1 MFFPENYNI
10 YLRPGI
16 TDMRKS
22 INTLSVVVKNSMELK
37 PDTGDLYIFCN
48 RRHDIIKILYWHKNG
63 FCLWQKRLEKHKF
76 PWPKEGEDARALQ
89 KNELKMLLSG
99 INFFNAHEE
108 LFYGT

>member
-22 INTLSVVVKNSMELK
+22 INTLAVVVKNSMAQK
-37 PDTGDLYIFCN
+37 ADSGDIYIFCN
-48 RRHDIIKILYWHKNG
+48 RRHDNIKILYWHKNG

-76 PWPKEGEDARALQ
+76 PWPKEGEDARTLQ
-89 KNELKMLLSG
+89 KEELKMLLSG

>member
-1 MFFPENYNI
+1 MFFPDEYEV
-10 YLRPGI
+10 YLRPGL

-22 INTLSVVVKNSMELK
+22 INTLGVLVQNSMHMK
-37 PDTGDLYIFCN
+37 SGCGDLFVFCN
-48 RRHDIIKILYWHKNG
+48 RRRDIIKILYWHKNG

-76 PWPKEGEDARALQ
+76 PWPQDGEDTRALQ
-89 KNELKMLLSG
+89 KKELQMLLSG